1 MALQQIQFNCTALK
15 GAEVEGKLK
24 KDSEGYYQMPL
35 GALNVMNSAG
45 EYYPFEEAKGLFE
58 SSSLFMKRVRA
69 GRLRGEMGHPKRLPG
84 MSMEQFVNRCA
95 FIYEQHVACHIKD
108 VTLEFNKVFDSQNRP
123 IVAVMGAVRGSGPFG
138 DAFEKMISNPKEDTC
153 MSIRS
158 FTDDF
163 VRGGRVNKV
172 LKEIITW
179 DVVNEPGIESA
190 SKYRSPTLEDHSFIL
205 SKEDMQNAFFDKD
218 TGLALENGSFDAL
231 ALFSKMGWVME
242 SRKRTIVSGW

>member
-1 MALQQIQFNCTALK
+1 
-15 GAEVEGKLK
+15 
-24 KDSEGYYQMPL
+24 
-35 GALNVMNSAG
+35 
-45 EYYPFEEAKGLFE
+45 
-58 SSSLFMKRVRA
+58 
-69 GRLRGEMGHPKRLPG
+69 
-84 MSMEQFVNRCA
+84 
-95 FIYEQHVACHIKD
+95 
-108 VTLEFNKVFDSQNRP
+108 
-123 IVAVMGAVRGSGPFG
+123 
-138 DAFEKMISNPKEDTC
+138 